1 LSSPIAAR
9 MAGGVTRQTWL
20 LHRGLNLYDG
30 KILTFPAHPVNI
42 SFHWKN
48 SNPICRMND
57 APSRRKTSTLSKR
70 PAEVDKSTRD
80 KPYHHGSLPHAL
92 LDAAELVLR
101 RDGIRGLTLRAI
113 AREAGVSHTAPQHHF
128 GDTAGVLS
136 ELAASG
142 HRRLASSMAD
152 SAAGT
157 EPGQARRKAIA
168 RGYVSFA
175 RANPALLHLM
185 SRGEMLDAT
194 RPSLMEAR
202 QASARAL
209 AGAFKEE
216 ASAHAENS
224 SGAFDRMDAAQAIA
238 MTAGWAYVHGL
249 ALLLIDGRLNA
260 LANSAEGI
268 QNAEALVDAAIEHV
282 QVIASAPGK
291 SKARGG

>member
-1 LSSPIAAR
+1 
-9 MAGGVTRQTWL
+9 
-20 LHRGLNLYDG
+20 
-30 KILTFPAHPVNI
+30 
-42 SFHWKN
+42 
-48 SNPICRMND
+48 MND
-57 APSRRKTSTLSKR
+57 APSRRKALTPSKH
-70 PAEVDKSTRD
+70 PAEVAKSPRD

-142 HRRLASSMAD
+142 HRRLASGMAD
-152 SAAGT
+152 NAAGT
-157 EPGQARRKAIA
+157 EPGQPRRKAIA

-194 RPSLMEAR
+194 RPSLVEAR
-202 QASARAL
+202 RASARAL
-209 AGAFKEE
+209 AGVFDEE
-216 ASAHAENS
+216 AAANAEDG
-224 SGAFDRMDAAQAIA
+224 SGAFSRIDAAQAIA
-238 MTAGWAYVHGL
+238 MTAAWAYVHGL

-268 QNAEALVDAAIEHV
+268 ENAEALVDAAIEHV
-282 QVIASAPGK
+282 QVISAAPGK
-291 SKARGG
+291 SKARSG

>member
-1 LSSPIAAR
+1 MKSSFL
-9 MAGGVTRQTWL
+9 GGTQGR
-20 LHRGLNLYDG
+20 LNLYDG
-30 KILTFPAHPVNI
+30 KILTFLTCPVNI

-48 SNPICRMND
+48 SDPLCRMND
-57 APSRRKTSTLSKR
+57 APSRRKTPTPSKR
-70 PAEVDKSTRD
+70 PAEADKSIRD

-92 LDAAELVLR
+92 LDAAKLVLR

-142 HRRLASSMAD
+142 HWRLASSMAD

-168 RGYVSFA
+168 RGYVNFA

-185 SRGEMLDAT
+185 SRGEMLDST

-216 ASAHAENS
+216 EASAHAEDS
-224 SGAFDRMDAAQAIA
+224 SGAFGRIDAAQAIA
-238 MTAGWAYVHGL
+238 MTAAWAYVHGL

-268 QNAEALVDAAIEHV
+268 LNAEALVDAAIEHV
-282 QVIASAPGK
+282 QVIPAAPGK
-291 SKARGG
+291 SKTRDG

>member
-1 LSSPIAAR
+1 
-9 MAGGVTRQTWL
+9 MAGGVTRKTKL
-20 LHRGLNLYDG
+20 LQGGSDLYAG
-30 KILTFPAHPVNI
+30 KILTFPARPVNI

-48 SNPICRMND
+48 SDPICRMND
-57 APSRRKTSTLSKR
+57 APSRRKTPTPSKR
-70 PAEVDKSTRD
+70 PTEVDKSPRD

-152 SAAGT
+152 SAAGA
-157 EPGQARRKAIA
+157 EAGQARRKAIA

-175 RANPALLHLM
+175 RTNPALLHLM

-216 ASAHAENS
+216 DDDEASAHAENS

-238 MTAGWAYVHGL
+238 MTAAWAYVHGL

-268 QNAEALVDAAIEHV
+268 LNAEALVDAAIEHV
-282 QVIASAPGK
+282 QVISSAPGK
-291 SKARGG
+291 SKTRGG